1 MTEPNADVTPPETP
15 PTVTLP
21 VEASAVEGSPYGADQ
36 IKALSNIDGIR
47 TRPAMYIGDTGPR
60 GLHHLVYEVVDNSID
75 EALSGCGK
83 LITVQINLD
92 GSVTCTDEGRGI
104 PVGPMPDQGNKP
116 ALEVVLTST
125 HAGGK
130 FDRQGGYA
138 KGTGGLHGVGIK
150 AVNALSEWLEVEV
163 RREGHVWQMEFSRG
177 LVTSQLRRLGTTTET
192 GTRMTFKPDPEIFPD
207 TKFTF
212 DTLQKRLQELAFLNP
227 GVRLRLSDE
236 RNAQVE
242 EFCYEGGLREF
253 VTWLNRTENP
263 LIPEVIM
270 IDGQVDITH
279 VDLALQY
286 NDGYIENVRCYTNN
300 NIPNPDGGT
309 HLSGFRSAMTR
320 ALNNYGKKEN
330 LFKDVEPTG
339 DDFREGLTA
348 VINVNIPDPQFQSQN
363 KTKLLNLEVEGAV
376 SSITYDVLTKYLEEH
391 PANAKRICQKASL
404 AAEAREAA
412 RKQREMVRRKG
423 ALTSGGLPEK
433 LRDCRSRE
441 LDATEL
447 YLVEGDSAGGSAD
460 TGRDSNLQAILPLRG
475 KILNV
480 EKAQL
485 VKILDNAE
493 IANLFKAVGIPP
505 MAEFE
510 DVTKRRYGKIILM
523 TDADIDGSHIR
534 TLLLTFIFRH
544 MRALIEHGCIYIA
557 QPPLYKVTQRNKT
570 RYVQT
575 HERMVTELIT
585 LGLNGSRVIFPNG
598 DELTGEHLEK
608 IVKQMQR
615 LEEPFELLER
625 RGVTLKYLHSK
636 STASDRLPEYRV
648 FLGKAEYWFYDK
660 EQVREFVQQE
670 EQRLGRELTMAGSVP
685 TPQVAPEPTA
695 PGATPAVREELLQII
710 DLHEIRTINNVLA
723 ELKGYGILLPDLYP
737 PGAKDGETFYPFKIV
752 QEDHTVKM
760 TCLRELLSQLRDLG
774 ERGMKVTRFKGL
786 GEMDAEELWDTTMNP
801 AERTLLKV
809 SMEDSV
815 AADEMFRVL
824 MGDAVEPR
832 REFIE
837 KHALDVKDLDV

>member
-1 MTEPNADVTPPETP
+1 
-15 PTVTLP
+15 
-21 VEASAVEGSPYGADQ
+21 
-36 IKALSNIDGIR
+36 
-47 TRPAMYIGDTGPR
+47 
-60 GLHHLVYEVVDNSID
+60 
-75 EALSGCGK
+75 
-83 LITVQINLD
+83 
-92 GSVTCTDEGRGI
+92 
-104 PVGPMPDQGNKP
+104 
-116 ALEVVLTST
+116 
-125 HAGGK
+125 
-130 FDRQGGYA
+130 
-138 KGTGGLHGVGIK
+138 
-150 AVNALSEWLEVEV
+150 
-163 RREGHVWQMEFSRG
+163 
-177 LVTSQLRRLGTTTET
+177 
-192 GTRMTFKPDPEIFPD
+192 
-207 TKFTF
+207 
-212 DTLQKRLQELAFLNP
+212 
-227 GVRLRLSDE
+227 
-236 RNAQVE
+236 
-242 EFCYEGGLREF
+242 
-253 VTWLNRTENP
+253 
-263 LIPEVIM
+263 
-270 IDGQVDITH
+270 
-279 VDLALQY
+279 
-286 NDGYIENVRCYTNN
+286 
-300 NIPNPDGGT
+300 
-309 HLSGFRSAMTR
+309 
-320 ALNNYGKKEN
+320 
-330 LFKDVEPTG
+330 
-339 DDFREGLTA
+339 
-348 VINVNIPDPQFQSQN
+348 
-363 KTKLLNLEVEGAV
+363 
-376 SSITYDVLTKYLEEH
+376 
-391 PANAKRICQKASL
+391 
-404 AAEAREAA
+404 
-412 RKQREMVRRKG
+412 MVRRKG

-544 MRALIEHGCIYIA
+544 MRPLIEHGCVYIA
-557 QPPLYKVTQRNKT
+557 QPPLYKVTQRSKT

-585 LGLNGSRVIFPNG
+585 LGLNGSRLVFPNG
-598 DELTGEHLEK
+598 DALEGEHLEK
-608 IVKQMQR
+608 VVKQMQR
-615 LEEPFELLER
+615 LDEPFELLER

-636 STASDRLPEYRV
+636 AGSADRLPEYRV
-648 FLGKAEYWFYDK
+648 FLGKAEHWFFDK
-660 EQVREFVQQE
+660 EEVRQFVQQE
-670 EQRLGRELTMAGSVP
+670 EKRLGRELTMAGSTP
-685 TPQVAPEPTA
+685 TPQVAPEPGA
-695 PGATPAVREELLQII
+695 AGATPTVREELLQII
-710 DLHEIRTINNVLA
+710 DLHEIRTINAALV

-760 TCLRELLSQLRDLG
+760 TCLRELLPQLRDLG